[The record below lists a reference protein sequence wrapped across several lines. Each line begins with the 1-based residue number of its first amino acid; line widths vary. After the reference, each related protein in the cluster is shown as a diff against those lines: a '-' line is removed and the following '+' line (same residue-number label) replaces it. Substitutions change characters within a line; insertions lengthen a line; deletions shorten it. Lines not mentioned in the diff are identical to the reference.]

1 MIVIKD
7 RKAHAQFVLSNLR
20 PFTLQRQTI
29 TRHLSI
35 ENISWI
41 SLQCK
46 LYNLTTV
53 WLQVHRMDRKLDQ
66 TLVLLNTLTKSLVV
80 AKPRTKSVTGKQDGN
95 TSDKYCDSDDMMD
108 ASEKASLSPNV

>member
-1 MIVIKD
+1 MLNLFYQTSD
-7 RKAHAQFVLSNLR
+7 LSPSRGRLLHD
-20 PFTLQRQTI
+20 TY
-29 TRHLSI
+29 LSKTF
-35 ENISWI
+35 SWI

-108 ASEKASLSPNV
+108 VSEKASLSPNV